1 VTIASHAPIFSP
13 LGADPDFADLVDL
26 YVGEMPERVLRL
38 QSLFAAAA
46 WDELR
51 RLAHQIKGA
60 AGSYGFPQITFAAGR
75 LEMSIVAARGEA
87 EIEAELDALL
97 ALCNAIRAGA
107 SPDADY
113 GAR

>member
-1 VTIASHAPIFSP
+1 VKIASHAPIYSAI
-13 LGADPDFADLVDL
+13 GADPDFSDLVDL
-26 YVGEMPERVLRL
+26 YVGEMPERVMRL
-38 QSLFAAAA
+38 QALFAAAA
-46 WDELR
+46 WDDLR

-60 AGSYGFPQITFAAGR
+60 AGSYGFPQITPAAGR

-97 ALCNAIRAGA
+97 TLCTAIRAGA
-107 SPDADY
+107 SPDADF